1 VTRAPPWCAGVGS
14 GGEAQAAGCSHAAGV
29 DERGVDEAGSEQ
41 VSRAALEVDDRGG
54 GEQRVEALGVAEV
67 DDRAG
72 ESGAFDGCV
81 ELVEDPGGGGGH
93 LGAGVDVVGLD
104 RVEQVLEV
112 GGEQLR
118 QGDRER
124 EVEFGELDQLVEQFV
139 QFVVIEVSE
148 PAGGVTCVIGEVRAC
163 EIVLGGAAVLSAAA
177 FDLAA

>member
-1 VTRAPPWCAGVGS
+1 MTRAPPRSAVLGS

-41 VSRAALEVDDRGG
+41 VSRAAVEVDDRGG

-72 ESGAFDGCV
+72 ESGAFDRCV
-81 ELVEDPGGGGGH
+81 ELVEDPRGD

-112 GGEQLR
+112 RGEQLW
-118 QGDRER
+118 QCDGER

-139 QFVVIEVSE
+139 QFVVVEVSE
-148 PAGGVTCVIGEVRAC
+148 PSGGVTCLVGEVGAC
-163 EIVLGGAAVLSAAA
+163 EIVLAGPSVLSAAA